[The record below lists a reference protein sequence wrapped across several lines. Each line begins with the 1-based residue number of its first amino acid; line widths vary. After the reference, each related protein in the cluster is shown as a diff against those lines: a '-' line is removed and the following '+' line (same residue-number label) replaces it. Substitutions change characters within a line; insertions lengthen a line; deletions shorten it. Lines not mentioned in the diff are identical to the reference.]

1 MTIYN
6 ATARTE
12 ESIRKERSLSESEEI
27 VSPSFLGV
35 CDIYVYKDAR
45 ISNRSLIQRI
55 ELIVKDAKK
64 KNCDHAII
72 SGDEVVE
79 TLLTR
84 EFEKH
89 GIGVSWTSDWMNDAF
104 LKEIEKRLKTS
115 ETN

>member
-12 ESIRKERSLSESEEI
+12 ESIRKERMISESEKIVPSISGTGEI
-27 VSPSFLGV
+27 YLF
-35 CDIYVYKDAR
+35 KR
-45 ISNRSLIQRI
+45 TKMSNRSLVQRI

-72 SGDEVVE
+72 SGDEIIE

-84 EFEKH
+84 EFKKH
-89 GIGVSWTSDWMNDAF
+89 GIGVSWTSQWWNDD
-104 LKEIEKRLKTS
+104 LLG
-115 ETN
+115 